1 MNISLPNVHKR
12 GKMRT
17 LIRKRRKIRATRRIR
32 NSQRR
37 SLMGKLMSVKN
48 GTQVMRV
55 PSEYSQRRS
64 LMTWKP

>member
-1 MNISLPNVHKR
+1 
-12 GKMRT
+12 MRT

-55 PSEYSQRRS
+55 PSESSQRRS

>member
-17 LIRKRRKIRATRRIR
+17 LIRKRRKIRAARRIR

-55 PSEYSQRRS
+55 PSESSQRRS